1 MKELYVKEGR
11 DLNRFVEEVNER
23 GADWYIKDG
32 QFFTKMKV
40 CECPM
45 LEAAKI
51 SGSVKGMI
59 TVCCKLH

>member
-1 MKELYVKEGR
+1 M
-11 DLNRFVEEVNER
+11 NRFVEEVNER